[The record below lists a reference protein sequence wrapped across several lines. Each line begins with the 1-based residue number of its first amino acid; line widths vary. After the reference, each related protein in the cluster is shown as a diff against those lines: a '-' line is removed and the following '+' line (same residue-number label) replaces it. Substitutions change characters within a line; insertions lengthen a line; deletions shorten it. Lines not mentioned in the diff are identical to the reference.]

1 MNAPKSHLIDSSHG
15 NSHIHAYG
23 ESQAADIA
31 LCKQVSDILNQHYLN
46 HPWLIGCNH
55 ETGVFSIKLLY
66 PNKVGMIG
74 HYGIMLHLLKTASN
88 HDILKKKVMLA
99 GGELLERWGL
109 DRNNANVDSYAKA
122 RTSGLITE
130 GQV

>member
-1 MNAPKSHLIDSSHG
+1 MTKNHLIDSSHG

-31 LCKQVSDILNQHYLN
+31 LCSKVSEILNKHYLN

-66 PNKVGMIG
+66 PNKLGMIG
-74 HYGIMLHLLKTASN
+74 NHGVLLHLRKSAAN
-88 HDILKKKVMLA
+88 HDILKKKVMRA
-99 GGELLERWGL
+99 GGELLERWKL
-109 DRNNANVDSYAKA
+109 ATKKADADSYAKA
-122 RTSGLITE
+122 KTNGLITE
-130 GQV
+130 GVV